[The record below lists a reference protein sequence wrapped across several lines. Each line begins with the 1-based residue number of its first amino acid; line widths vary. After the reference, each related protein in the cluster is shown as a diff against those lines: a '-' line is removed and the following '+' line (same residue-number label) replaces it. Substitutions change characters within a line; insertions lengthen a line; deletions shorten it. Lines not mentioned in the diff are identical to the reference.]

1 MPKAATPNVQKQ
13 PKKKSVAT
21 AAPQPALDPMD
32 ALTAQTPAGIPKN
45 FRQQADIESFFRF
58 VYENDLRLE
67 ALEILDS
74 TREMKKAAKTAKA
87 KVKH

>member
-1 MPKAATPNVQKQ
+1 MAKPATANAQKQ
-13 PKKKSVAT
+13 AKKKPVA
-21 AAPQPALDPMD
+21 AAPALDSME
-32 ALTAQTPAGIPKN
+32 ALGGATTPAGIPKN

-67 ALEILDS
+67 ALEILDQ
-74 TREMKKAAKTAKA
+74 TREMKKAAKKAKS